1 MMAQETDAAPTDGLR
16 VERPAADGLEE
27 MVVLWER
34 CFGGGPTEEA
44 LREEHDR
51 PVARAFLARLDGQP
65 VGFASVHV
73 VLDEVDLQIIATDPK
88 WRRRGVGRALLT
100 DVLGMAREEGAVVVH
115 LEVRVSNDP
124 AQALYEEFGFEVVGK
139 RARYYADGEE
149 ALLMSLR
156 LDAPPLPA

>member
-1 MMAQETDAAPTDGLR
+1 MIDVLR
-16 VERPAADGLEE
+16 VERPAADQLRE

-44 LREEHDR
+44 LREEHER
-51 PVARAFLARLDGQP
+51 PVARAFLARLEGEP
-65 VGFASVHV
+65 VGFASAHV
-73 VLDEVDLQIIATDPK
+73 VVDEVDLQIIATHPE

-100 DVLGMAREEGAVVVH
+100 EVLRMAREEGAVVVH

-124 AQALYEEFGFEVVGK
+124 AQALYEELGFEVVGK

-149 ALLMSLR
+149 ACLMSLR
-156 LDAPPLPA
+156 LDARPA